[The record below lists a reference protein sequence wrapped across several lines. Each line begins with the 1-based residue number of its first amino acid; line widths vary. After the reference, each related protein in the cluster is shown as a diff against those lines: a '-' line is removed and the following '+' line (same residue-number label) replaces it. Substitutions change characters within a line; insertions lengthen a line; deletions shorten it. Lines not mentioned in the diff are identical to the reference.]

1 MKPREIF
8 ITIAIVIIA
17 LTFGISLFWKPV
29 LWLFVITSPLILV
42 GISDIFNKKNAIKN
56 NFPVIGHLRYVLESF
71 RQKIHQY
78 FVETDIEGTTIHRE
92 FRSLTYQRAKKL
104 RIQLLLVLKE
114 MYMK

>member
-71 RQKIHQY
+71 RP
-78 FVETDIEGTTIHRE
+78 EDSTI
-92 FRSLTYQRAKKL
+92 FRRNRYRGYYNPS
-104 RIQLLLVLKE
+104 
-114 MYMK
+114 